1 MTAFDLCAAHGFYT
15 KSPYGCPRCDE
26 SHLTLTTDGKYEAF
40 GLYETAYTTSQEI
53 QSFTDAAKRITRFTV
68 YGEPI
73 PKARARFGVG
83 KTYDPEKNRNYK
95 NLIQDTLDSVGTFY
109 EKDIQLGVAMLFYR
123 KNNVKADTDNL
134 TKAIFDACNKK
145 LWDDD
150 KQIRASYS
158 EVHYADKNP
167 RAEIIVCPLAHFR
180 DELKA
185 LLDKL
190 DQ

>member
-1 MTAFDLCAAHGFYT
+1 MIGIRVVECFNCHSIYAEHMGT
-15 KSPYGCPRCDE
+15 CPICDMPP
-26 SHLTLTTDGKYEAF
+26 SADFQLLDNNWHN
-40 GLYETAYTTSQEI
+40 
-53 QSFTDAAKRITRFTV
+53 ITRFTV

-95 NLIQDTLDSVGTFY
+95 KLIQDTLDSVGAFY

-167 RAEIIVCPLAHFR
+167 RAEIIVCPIDYFR
-180 DELKA
+180 DELRRM
-185 LLDKL
+185 LYLTN
-190 DQ
+190 

>member
-1 MTAFDLCAAHGFYT
+1 MLNISQCPNGHAYMAHNG
-15 KSPYGCPRCDE
+15 GCPVCEHNDI
-26 SHLTLTTDGKYEAF
+26 F
-40 GLYETAYTTSQEI
+40 GYSKPRECPDFSP
-53 QSFTDAAKRITRFTV
+53 ITRFTV

-95 NLIQDTLDSVGTFY
+95 KLIQDTLDSVGTFY

-167 RAEIIVCPLAHFR
+167 RAEIIVCPIAYFR
-180 DELKA
+180 DELRD

-190 DQ
+190 GQ